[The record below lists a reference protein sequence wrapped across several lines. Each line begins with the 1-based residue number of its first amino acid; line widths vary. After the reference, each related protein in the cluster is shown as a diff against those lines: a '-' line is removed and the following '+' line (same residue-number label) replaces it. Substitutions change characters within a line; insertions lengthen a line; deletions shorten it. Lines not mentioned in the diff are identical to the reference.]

1 MKRLEVNQTIIPE
14 KKRLLHHWEKVLESG
29 KLTNN
34 QVEVQSFQNELKVSC
49 HRSHALAVSSG
60 TMALH
65 LLIRALDL
73 PKGEIIVPAFSFVAT
88 ASAPL
93 WEGYNVVLCD
103 IDPKTLC
110 LDPIKVEARIS
121 SNTRAILGVHVF
133 GQPCAV
139 EKLEALGNKHGI
151 PVIYDGAHAMGS
163 MLHNKSLLAYGL
175 ASMTSLH
182 TSKIVSSIEGG
193 ALFTD
198 DDSLYK
204 RLFQMRYFG
213 RNASNQDELLGTNAK
228 MHEFS
233 AAYGQLSL
241 ARLKEEVEARRKI
254 AAQYDEAFL
263 AVSGLDIFKESSN
276 HYWNRA
282 YYPIQVHDSAAIEQ
296 IMEQGENQNIG
307 FRPYWRPALQDLPYL
322 KKENGKHYPVASFAA
337 NHTLCLPIYSSMNS
351 NDVERVIQCIIKA
364 ME

>member
-1 MKRLEVNQTIIPE
+1 MKRLEVNHTIIPE
-14 KKRLLHHWEKVLESG
+14 KKGLLHHWEKVLDSG

-34 QVEVQSFQNELKVSC
+34 QAEVQSFENRLEVSC

-110 LDPIKVEARIS
+110 LDPSKVEARIS

-139 EKLEALGNKHGI
+139 DKLEALGNKHGI

-182 TSKIVSSIEGG
+182 ASKIVSSIEGG

-198 DDSLYK
+198 DDSLHK

-228 MHEFS
+228 MHELS

-241 ARLKEEVEARRKI
+241 ARLKEEVEARRQI
-254 AAQYDEAFL
+254 AALYDEAFL

-282 YYPIQVHDSAAIEQ
+282 YYPVQVHDSAVIQ
-296 IMEQGENQNIG
+296 HIIEQGENQNIG

-322 KKENGKHYPVASFAA
+322 KEENGQHYPVASFAA

-364 ME
+364 MA

>member
-14 KKRLLHHWEKVLESG
+14 KKGLLHHWEKVLESG

-34 QVEVQSFQNELKVSC
+34 QVEVQSFENELEVSC

-103 IDPKTLC
+103 IDPNTLC
-110 LDPIKVEARIS
+110 LDPSKVAARIS

-182 TSKIVSSIEGG
+182 TSKIVSSIEG
-193 ALFTD
+193 ARYSPTM
-198 DDSLYK
+198 LYCT
-204 RLFQMRYFG
+204 
-213 RNASNQDELLGTNAK
+213 NASSKCGISAETHPIKMNYWAQMQKCMSSVRYMDNYPLLALT
-228 MHEFS
+228 
-233 AAYGQLSL
+233 
-241 ARLKEEVEARRKI
+241 RK
-254 AAQYDEAFL
+254 
-263 AVSGLDIFKESSN
+263 
-276 HYWNRA
+276 
-282 YYPIQVHDSAAIEQ
+282 
-296 IMEQGENQNIG
+296 
-307 FRPYWRPALQDLPYL
+307 
-322 KKENGKHYPVASFAA
+322 
-337 NHTLCLPIYSSMNS
+337 
-351 NDVERVIQCIIKA
+351 
-364 ME
+364 